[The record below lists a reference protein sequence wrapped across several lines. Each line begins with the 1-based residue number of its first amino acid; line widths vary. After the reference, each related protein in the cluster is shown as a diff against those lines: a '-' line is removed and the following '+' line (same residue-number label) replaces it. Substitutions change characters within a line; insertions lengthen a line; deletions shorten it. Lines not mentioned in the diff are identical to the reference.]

1 MRRIL
6 VTGDRNWQCFGL
18 ATTVIKKLVTE
29 SAPDEIVIVHGNCR
43 GVDRS
48 FRSACEFMNVKHEPH
63 DVSPE
68 TWKKVGKGAGPA
80 RNTEMVKLGAD
91 VCLVFHPDLVASKGS
106 RDCATKALAAGI
118 PVIHCADGDN
128 VFRVESIDQDVVSYK
143 TTGWRV
149 NP

>member
-1 MRRIL
+1 
-6 VTGDRNWQCFGL
+6 
-18 ATTVIKKLVTE
+18 VIKKLVTE

-48 FRSACEFMNVKHEPH
+48 FRSACEFMGVKHEPH

-106 RDCATKALAAGI
+106 RDCATKSLAAGI
-118 PVIHCADGDN
+118 LVRHCYDGYSLNDVTEISDLGIHYKGDEQR
-128 VFRVESIDQDVVSYK
+128 FGK
-143 TTGWRV
+143 
-149 NP
+149 